1 MSENTINTQITQN
14 INKEIDFYRGMQV
27 FISIILVIVTL
38 IIGFILLQSKF
49 FQSEFKSYKL
59 VHIGYILATLIF
71 SIIIIIEYF
80 ENIIRTLENKKNNF
94 KIKSND
100 NRLGMDNLIKDIN
113 SYFDEIKKE
122 IVYQDNKY
130 TNIIEDNNDKI
141 NELMDILFNRDNN
154 FITNIIN
161 PDISDISNI
170 TVLQE
175 FYDLIKNKNYS
186 LGNIYELKNSELYK
200 ICIKSIHHKIF
211 LYNIHQ
217 TEFIKTLYEFI
228 ENVDFNNVEDPI
240 SITKFELLANYKILI
255 NNIYDDLKVNNTYSD
270 INKKGYINNLK
281 FCKIYSNFSYD
292 NLNNKITGIQ
302 NINNDINTLHTDYE
316 HLIRYEFN
324 KYKNIQ
330 NYYYIF
336 KNYIITMSSLFLV
349 GLIFDLYPEESNN
362 NNNNN
367 KNNKNNNSKNDKNI
381 KECSEKGEDG
391 SGGGAGGSRVVGA
404 DGSGGGG
411 GGESVGDGGGAG
423 GSRVVGADGSGGGG
437 GGESV
442 GDGGGAGGSGGSGGG
457 SKDGGQDSIYTKIKK
472 KIKTK
477 SSKIKTKSSKKI
489 KEINKYIQDENT
501 NLLKIITGF
510 LSNVVLVVFFNVL
523 IISKYNK
530 YKVRNNYNEKLYDLN
545 KEKFSDFL
553 IHNENSYVNNL
564 KIIKDLEL
572 FLDVTPRKDDS
583 NFEKIKY
590 SNSDNNLTIEQNNV
604 IYKEISTSNSDDE
617 TIYYYYDSTK
627 KILLDDEEL
636 LYTHI
641 LELYKN
647 NIALINHYNCCSYVN
662 NYKKE
667 VIFPWDEISINV
679 IIFMII
685 IVIIGTI
692 YKTNGEYNVF
702 EKLQI
707 LKEKKI
713 KQIGSGNANT
723 PSSGSAGNAGTGNSG
738 KPGSANTTSSNAGKG
753 NGNKVNNED
762 NELKEIDLTD
772 SEFIKNMVII
782 YVFGFYSYRIFSNS
796 LTYYKN
802 YEYIN

>member
-1 MSENTINTQITQN
+1 MSENRINTQITKDVD
-14 INKEIDFYRGMQV
+14 KEIEFYRGIQV
-27 FISIILVIVTL
+27 FISTVLVIITLIIIFVLSNNDYKKIHIAYIVVTL
-38 IIGFILLQSKF
+38 IISILL
-49 FQSEFKSYKL
+49 
-59 VHIGYILATLIF
+59 
-71 SIIIIIEYF
+71 IIEYF
-80 ENIIRTLENKKNNF
+80 DNIIRTLENKKKGLENDLD
-94 KIKSND
+94 D
-100 NRLGMDNLIKDIN
+100 NRLGMDNLIKNIN

-122 IVYQDNKY
+122 IVYTDNKY
-130 TNIIEDNNDKI
+130 INIIENNNDKI
-141 NELMDILFNRDNN
+141 NSLMDILFNSNN
-154 FITNIIN
+154 TFLNNIPN
-161 PDISDISNI
+161 SDITKLKN
-170 TVLQE
+170 
-175 FYDLIKNKNYS
+175 FYILIKNNNYS
-186 LGNIYELKNSELYK
+186 LGNIYKLKNTDLYK
-200 ICIKSIHHKIF
+200 KCINTIHHKIF

-255 NNIYDDLKVNNTYSD
+255 NNIYEDLKVNNTYSD

-281 FCKIYSNFSYD
+281 FCKIYSNFSFDNLQKKIENVNDIDTKINNLHTNYD
-292 NLNNKITGIQ
+292 N
-302 NINNDINTLHTDYE
+302 
-316 HLIRYEFN
+316 LIRYEFN

-330 NYYYIF
+330 NYYKIL

-362 NNNNN
+362 NNNN
-367 KNNKNNNSKNDKNI
+367 KNNKKNNSKNVDKI
-381 KECSEKGEDG
+381 AKRCSEKDKGG
-391 SGGGAGGSRVVGA
+391 GGGAG
-404 DGSGGGG
+404 DEGGGDGDAGVQG
-411 GGESVGDGGGAG
+411 GGDGDAGDQGGDSGKGDGN
-423 GSRVVGADGSGGGG
+423 
-437 GGESV
+437 
-442 GDGGGAGGSGGSGGG
+442 
-457 SKDGGQDSIYTKIKK
+457 SKY
-472 KIKTK
+472 
-477 SSKIKTKSSKKI
+477 SKKI
-489 KEINKYIQDENT
+489 KEINKYIQDKNT
-501 NLLKIITGF
+501 NLLVIITGF

-530 YKVRNNYNEKLYDLN
+530 YKVKNNYNEKLYDLN
-545 KEKFSDFL
+545 KEKFSDLL
-553 IHNENSYVNNL
+553 INNKNSYVNNL
-564 KIIKDLEL
+564 KIIKDLQL
-572 FLDVTPRKDDS
+572 FLDVTPRTNDS
-583 NFEKIKY
+583 NFENIRYSDSDDELIINEDNIK
-590 SNSDNNLTIEQNNV
+590 
-604 IYKEISTSNSDDE
+604 YKEISTGESED
-617 TIYYYYDSTK
+617 IKYYYYDSTK

-647 NIALINHYNCCSYVN
+647 NIDLINHYECCSYIN

-707 LKEKKI
+707 LKDKKF
-713 KQIGSGNANT
+713 KQIGSGNSVNAG
-723 PSSGSAGNAGTGNSG
+723 SGSAGSGSGN
-738 KPGSANTTSSNAGKG
+738 PVNAGKG
-753 NGNKVNNED
+753 NGNKVNNKD
-762 NELKEIDLTD
+762 NKLKELNLTD

>member
-423 GSRVVGADGSGGGG
+423 GS
-437 GGESV
+437 
-442 GDGGGAGGSGGSGGG
+442 GGSGGG

-564 KIIKDLEL
+564 KIIKDLQL
-572 FLDVTPRKDDS
+572 FLDVTPRKEDT
-583 NFEKIKY
+583 NFEKIEY
-590 SNSDNNLTIEQNNV
+590 SDSDNNLTIEQNNV

-647 NIALINHYNCCSYVN
+647 NIDLIKHYECCSYIN

-685 IVIIGTI
+685 IVVIGTI

-707 LKEKKI
+707 LKDKKI
-713 KQIGSGNANT
+713 KQIGSG
-723 PSSGSAGNAGTGNSG
+723 SGSGADNVAANSGTGASNAGTNNADNAGNAGAGN
-738 KPGSANTTSSNAGKG
+738 TGKG
-753 NGNKVNNED
+753 NGNKVNNK
-762 NELKEIDLTD
+762 NNKLKELNLTD

-782 YVFGFYSYRIFSNS
+782 YVFGFYSYRIFSSS

-802 YEYIN
+802 YEYLN

>member
-1 MSENTINTQITQN
+1 MSGNELNKKISEDID
-14 INKEIDFYRGMQV
+14 KEIDFYRGIQV
-27 FISIILVIVTL
+27 FISTILVIVTL
-38 IIGFILLQSKF
+38 IIGFLLVQSRLQPK
-49 FQSEFKSYKL
+49 FKSYKL
-59 VHIGYILATLIF
+59 VHIGYIVATLIF

-80 ENIIRTLENKKNNF
+80 ENIIRTLENKKNNL
-94 KIKSND
+94 KIKSDD

-122 IVYQDNKY
+122 IIYRDNKY

-141 NELMDILFNRDNN
+141 NELMDILFYRDNN

-161 PDISDISNI
+161 SDISDISNI
-170 TVLQE
+170 TVLQK

-255 NNIYDDLKVNNTYSD
+255 NNIYEDLKVNNTYSD

-302 NINNDINTLHTDYE
+302 NINSDINTLHTNYDN
-316 HLIRYEFN
+316 LIRYEFN
-324 KYKNIQ
+324 KYKNVQ
-330 NYYYIF
+330 KYYKIL

-362 NNNNN
+362 NNN
-367 KNNKNNNSKNDKNI
+367 KNNKNNNSKNVNKVA
-381 KECSEKGEDG
+381 KDG
-391 SGGGAGGSRVVGA
+391 SEVGSEV
-404 DGSGGGG
+404 
-411 GGESVGDGGGAG
+411 GGE
-423 GSRVVGADGSGGGG
+423 
-437 GGESV
+437 
-442 GDGGGAGGSGGSGGG
+442 GGSGGG
-457 SKDGGQDSIYTKIKK
+457 SEVGGEGGSGGGSEGGEGGSGGGSEGGEDNKDTSNNKN
-472 KIKTK
+472 
-477 SSKIKTKSSKKI
+477 SKFSKKI
-489 KEINKYIQDENT
+489 KDEFNEYIKNKNT
-501 NLLKIITGF
+501 NLLVIITGF

-545 KEKFSDFL
+545 KEKFSDYL
-553 IHNENSYVNNL
+553 INNENSYVNNL
-564 KIIKDLEL
+564 KIIKDLQL
-572 FLDVTPRKDDS
+572 FLDVTPRKEDT
-583 NFEKIKY
+583 NFEKIEY
-590 SNSDNNLTIEQNNV
+590 SDSDNNLTIEQNNV

-647 NIALINHYNCCSYVN
+647 NIDLIKHYECCSYIN

-685 IVIIGTI
+685 IVVIGTI

-707 LKEKKI
+707 LKDKKI
-713 KQIGSGNANT
+713 KQIGSG
-723 PSSGSAGNAGTGNSG
+723 SGSGADNVAANSGTGASNAGTNNADNAGNAGAGN
-738 KPGSANTTSSNAGKG
+738 TGKG
-753 NGNKVNNED
+753 NGNKVNNK
-762 NELKEIDLTD
+762 NNKLKELNLTD

-782 YVFGFYSYRIFSNS
+782 YVFGFYSYRIFSSS

-802 YEYIN
+802 YEYLN